1 MFKIGGYMKKSK
13 VNYIKR
19 AFTIYG
25 IMMFMAILTFIISLV
40 FYPSDEIFKEIT
52 NKMTTNSE
60 ELKGLDKVWMYI
72 VNNAFIVPL
81 QMLFLALLPVPFLY
95 FLNVISTSIIT
106 GIVFG
111 FAIHVL
117 PNFGWILVLSST
129 PHAVIE
135 ILAFCFV
142 ASGLWSL
149 NQSIVRKVSNFLKK
163 EKKCGLSISESIYN
177 LIRIYVFIALPLF
190 IIAAFG
196 ETYLTDF
203 IVHILK

>member
-1 MFKIGGYMKKSK
+1 MKKSK
-13 VNYIKR
+13 VNYNKR

-25 IMMFMAILTFIISLV
+25 IMLLIAILTFIISLV
-40 FYPSDEIFKEIT
+40 FYPSDEIFKEIN
-52 NKMTTNSE
+52 NKRPANLE

-72 VNNAFIVPL
+72 ANNAFVVPL
-81 QMLFLALLPVPFLY
+81 QMFILALLPVPFLY
-95 FLNVISTSIIT
+95 FLNVISASIIT

-111 FAIHVL
+111 FAIHVS

-129 PHAVIE
+129 PHAVLE
-135 ILAFCFV
+135 ILAICFV

-149 NQSIVRKVSNFLKK
+149 NQSIIRKVSNFFKK

-190 IIAAFG
+190 IIAAFA
-196 ETYLTDF
+196 ETYLTNF
-203 IVHILK
+203 IEHMLK